1 MFDRIPPQIRAILA
15 GGVAFAL
22 ARIGIVATGE
32 QTIGVLALLFW
43 IAGGLAD
50 YVHDLRARRLAARA
64 AALGAVILVLGGCG
78 AVDIRCEPPLEFGSA
93 TMDVADDS
101 VVVAVDV
108 LACGVP
114 VTLSASVVQSED
126 GTAATLCVEPPGG
139 HTYCET
145 IHE

>member
-15 GGVAFAL
+15 GGIAFVL
-22 ARIGIVATGE
+22 AKIGIVATGE
-32 QTIGVLALLFW
+32 QAIGVLALLLW
-43 IAGGLAD
+43 AAGGLAD

-64 AALGAVILVLGGCG
+64 AALGAVIIVLGGCG

-93 TMDVADDS
+93 TMEVADDS

-114 VTLSASVVQSED
+114 VVLSAAVILSED
-126 GTAATLCVEPPGG
+126 GTASTLCIQPPDG